1 MPTLSSTP
9 TTITATPIGACCAA
23 SGSQVW
29 NGTSGALMANA
40 TKKPRKIQTCTFSG
54 ACASTGRNVAQ
65 SNVPCPVAWAL

>member
-29 NGTSGALMANA
+29 NGISGALMAKAVKN
-40 TKKPRKIQTCTFSG
+40 PRNSHTCTLAG
-54 ACASTGRNVAQ
+54 APESTGTSEAQ
-65 SNVPCPVAWAL
+65 SNVPRPVTCAQ